1 MSEYESATTG
11 AALFDTSAAAK
22 LELTGPDVPMFLA
35 NLCTNDIKNL
45 PAGRGCAAYFCDPRG
60 KVQFQTWIYN
70 ASPSFWIETTAGRN
84 EALFKYLDR
93 YRISER
99 VELTD
104 RTMEFAQFH
113 LAGPMAR
120 TVLEKALGD
129 AFDLPEFGHVDGKI
143 RRRDWI
149 GIAGFDLLAARDEA
163 AGLRK
168 RVLDAGAREA
178 GANVFETLRIEAG
191 TPLFGPDIDDNRF
204 VMEVGGA
211 DRAVSFTKGCYLGQ
225 EPIVM
230 ARDRAGHVNR
240 LFVGLKA
247 LEGELPP
254 PPGTRL
260 THEGQDVGQVTS
272 SCQSPW
278 LGAPL
283 ALAYVRWKH
292 HEPGTRLVGESQT
305 VEVIPNSAFRIPD

>member
-1 MSEYESATTG
+1 MSEYEVATTG
-11 AALFDTSAAAK
+11 AALFDISDAAK
-22 LELTGPDVPMFLA
+22 LELTGPDVPMFLS
-35 NLCTNDIKNL
+35 NLCSNDIKNL
-45 PAGRGCAAYFCDPRG
+45 PAGRGCPAYFCDPRG

-70 ASPSFWIETTAGRN
+70 AASSIWIETTAGRN
-84 EALFKYLDR
+84 DEFFKYLDR
-93 YRISER
+93 YLISER
-99 VELTD
+99 VEIVD
-104 RTMEFAQFH
+104 RTSEFAQFH

-120 TVLEKALGD
+120 TVLENAFGGS
-129 AFDLPEFGHVDGKI
+129 FDLPEFGHADGKV
-143 RRRDWI
+143 RRRDWL
-149 GIAGFDLLAARDEA
+149 GLAGFDLLAAKEESA
-163 AGLRK
+163 ELRK
-168 RVLDAGAREA
+168 RLLDAGAREA
-178 GANVFETLRIEAG
+178 GGELFETLRIEAG

-240 LFVGLKA
+240 LFVGLKV

-278 LGAPL
+278 LGTPL

-292 HEPGTRLVGESQT
+292 REPGTRL
-305 VEVIPNSAFRIPD
+305 AA